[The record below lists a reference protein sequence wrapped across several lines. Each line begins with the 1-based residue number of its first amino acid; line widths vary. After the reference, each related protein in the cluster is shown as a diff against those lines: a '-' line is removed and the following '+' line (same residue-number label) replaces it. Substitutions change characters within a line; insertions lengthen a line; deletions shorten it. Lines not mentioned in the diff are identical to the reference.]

1 MTEGAPLGALV
12 RLFLRLGFS
21 GFGGPLVHIALMETE
36 VVERRKWLSKE
47 QFLEGLS
54 LCQMLPGPASTQLGV
69 LICYLR
75 GGLLGGVVGGA
86 AFVLPGFSVM
96 LALTLL
102 YARYGALPGLQGIF
116 LGIGPAVIAVI
127 GFSAWRLGRAA
138 CTGLGL
144 GLLALAGFLL
154 TALLNLDTVIVLLLC
169 GGSWAAYRRVADGE
183 ATLRAWTL
191 PLLMTAGPEVYAR
204 LAWLWLKMGAL
215 VYGGGYVII
224 PVVRG
229 EAVRRFGWLS
239 DRVFLDGLALGQVT
253 PGPIVN
259 LSVFVGYQ
267 KYFTAARELGE
278 KLARRG
284 WRLVYG
290 GGSVGL
296 MGVLSRAVLAGGGH
310 VTGVIPKAL
319 LDLGVGE
326 RGVSELIVTDGLRD
340 RKAIMD
346 ERGDAFVAL
355 PGGLGTLEEVLEVL
369 TLKQL
374 GYHTKPV
381 VVL

>member
-1 MTEGAPLGALV
+1 MAL
-12 RLFLRLGFS
+12 
-21 GFGGPLVHIALMETE
+21 
-36 VVERRKWLSKE
+36 ER
-47 QFLEGLS
+47 G
-54 LCQMLPGPASTQLGV
+54 
-69 LICYLR
+69 
-75 GGLLGGVVGGA
+75 
-86 AFVLPGFSVM
+86 
-96 LALTLL
+96 
-102 YARYGALPGLQGIF
+102 
-116 LGIGPAVIAVI
+116 AVIAAV
-127 GFSAWRLGRAA
+127 
-138 CTGLGL
+138 
-144 GLLALAGFLL
+144 
-154 TALLNLDTVIVLLLC
+154 TVFC
-169 GGSWAAYRRVADGE
+169 GSSD
-183 ATLRAWTL
+183 
-191 PLLMTAGPEVYAR
+191 
-204 LAWLWLKMGAL
+204 
-215 VYGGGYVII
+215 
-224 PVVRG
+224 
-229 EAVRRFGWLS
+229 AVE
-239 DRVFLDGLALGQVT
+239 
-253 PGPIVN
+253 P
-259 LSVFVGYQ
+259 

-296 MGVLSRAVLAGGGH
+296 MGALSRAVLAGGGH

-326 RGVSELIVTDGLRD
+326 RGVSELIVIDGLRD